1 MDVSEPSTKLAGCEV
16 TVEQRVV
23 FKLDL
28 PNRKII
34 SVKSKYT
41 KIIVDVL
48 RPILHKYQYNLDQVV
63 VLNGNSPVDLH
74 QPVTSIDGL
83 RLNVALRDELQQSGV
98 VLRPNVKPSKLDE
111 ITNRVFE
118 GILQEKADAAAFK
131 PAKSDKGSVK
141 VSYIGRLKTKL

>member
-1 MDVSEPSTKLAGCEV
+1 MDISEPSTKLAGCEV

-48 RPILHKYQYNLDQVV
+48 RPILHKYQYNLDQVIV
-63 VLNGNSPVDLH
+63 TNKNGPIDLRL
-74 QPVTSIDGL
+74 PVTSIDGE
-83 RLNVALRDELQQSGV
+83 RLNVQLLEGTLIYIFYY
-98 VLRPNVKPSKLDE
+98 LKL
-111 ITNRVFE
+111 
-118 GILQEKADAAAFK
+118 
-131 PAKSDKGSVK
+131 
-141 VSYIGRLKTKL
+141 